1 MTGGG
6 RHGGRRGAHVTPART
21 RHGGAPPSPWLARAQ
36 GGRRRPE
43 AGGGGRGEGARP
55 LAPRHDRVT
64 SGAVPPMGFALGAVT
79 RDPDSQWRGA
89 GGGPAAAAEEERVA
103 GGGGGQR
110 QATPSRPRRAR
121 KTPFCESASSGRHV
135 CKEEIGQPSPATST
149 SLPPCVC
156 PLVLLCPGPAPRAA
170 AAAASSPPA
179 RAGRPG
185 AAVQP
190 ALH

>member
-79 RDPDSQWRGA
+79 RDPDSQWRGS

-121 KTPFCESASSGRHV
+121 KTQWWRRR
-135 CKEEIGQPSPATST
+135 
-149 SLPPCVC
+149 
-156 PLVLLCPGPAPRAA
+156 PRAEAAERAGGGTGLAA
-170 AAAASSPPA
+170 AAAA
-179 RAGRPG
+179 
-185 AAVQP
+185 AA
-190 ALH
+190 ALAAITAAAAAAIL